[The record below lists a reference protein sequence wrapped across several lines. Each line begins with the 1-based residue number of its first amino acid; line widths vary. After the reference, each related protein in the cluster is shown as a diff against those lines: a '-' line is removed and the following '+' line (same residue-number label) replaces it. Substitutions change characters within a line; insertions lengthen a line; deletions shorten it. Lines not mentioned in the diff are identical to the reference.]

1 MDGLARTIGGGI
13 GGFFENA
20 GAAIGGAIH
29 AVVGQVERVMP
40 GGVLPVVL
48 LAAIV
53 LLLAW
58 NLLRR

>member
-1 MDGLARTIGGGI
+1 MDGFVRTISGGI
-13 GGFFENA
+13 GGFFGNA

-29 AVVGQVERVMP
+29 TVVGQLERVMP

-48 LAAIV
+48 LAAVV

-58 NLLRR
+58 NLLCR